1 MNELQWVKKTTKL
14 LLFHLPLPHTTGIVC
29 YLQYLP
35 LASNPP
41 DVPPVFPL
49 VTTVASRESMVMLPG
64 PTSIKNSTLP
74 GVMLNVGWGT
84 KPWSEFWAAD
94 TWKILQLLSK
104 LNEYNEATQSDSK
117 FNYTVRHIC
126 KIVKS
131 EYQFVTSVCPSVWNN
146 SDAFTWNFIFEYFS
160 NMLRKFKFH

>member
-1 MNELQWVKKTTKL
+1 M
-14 LLFHLPLPHTTGIVC
+14 LPHTIGIVC

-74 GVMLNVGWGT
+74 GVMLNVG
-84 KPWSEFWAAD
+84 
-94 TWKILQLLSK
+94 
-104 LNEYNEATQSDSK
+104 
-117 FNYTVRHIC
+117 
-126 KIVKS
+126 
-131 EYQFVTSVCPSVWNN
+131 
-146 SDAFTWNFIFEYFS
+146 
-160 NMLRKFKFH
+160 